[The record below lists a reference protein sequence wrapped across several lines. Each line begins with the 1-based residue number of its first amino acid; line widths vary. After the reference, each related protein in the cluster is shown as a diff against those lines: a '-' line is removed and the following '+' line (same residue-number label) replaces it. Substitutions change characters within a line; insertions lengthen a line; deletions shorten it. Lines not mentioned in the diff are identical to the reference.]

1 MNTLEPCS
9 HEEADT
15 RLMLHDFDATSCGH
29 RRIQIRNNDTDVV
42 ELAISVAS
50 SISVDELWIAYGTG
64 KHLRNIS
71 AHSIAA
77 SLGREKASALP
88 MFHCITG
95 CDTV

>member
-15 RLMLHDFDATSCGH
+15 RLMLHDFDATLCGH